1 MGRNNKEEKQKL
13 NGEFEDIYNN
23 NSLNQFIPSYDP
35 KEENQN
41 QNQQFLNNP
50 PGYFPQQQPNPLQYG
65 ILFAQ
70 VPSNVHQSQQ
80 EQLNSNNQC
89 ENGNHHH
96 HQQQQQQQQQPQYG
110 LGDFQ
115 NIIPPPVIYH
125 HSLYK
130 QDQEHVIPSVILFVA
145 GFFFII
151 PWIVNVIYLKSKN
164 RIARGLAIFSVILF
178 SMFLLLVLIVC
189 ITIGLSE

>member
-1 MGRNNKEEKQKL
+1 MGKNNKKKKQKL
-13 NGEFEDIYNN
+13 NGEFENIYNKK
-23 NSLNQFIPSYDP
+23 SLNQFIPSYDP
-35 KEENQN
+35 KKKNQN

-50 PGYFPQQQPNPLQYG
+50 PEYFPQQQPNPLQNG
-65 ILFAQ
+65 IVYAQ
-70 VPSNVHQSQQ
+70 VPSNVPQSQQ
-80 EQLNSNNQC
+80 KQLNSNNQC
-89 ENGNHHH
+89 ENGNHL
-96 HQQQQQQQQQPQYG
+96 QQQQQPQYG

-115 NIIPPPVIYH
+115 NIIPPPEIYH

-130 QDQEHVIPSVILFVA
+130 QNQEHVIPAVILFVA

-151 PWIVNVIYLKSKN
+151 PWIVNVIYLKSKS

>member
-41 QNQQFLNNP
+41 QQFLNNP
-50 PGYFPQQQPNPLQYG
+50 PGYFPQQPQNPLQYG
-65 ILFAQ
+65 VVFAQ
-70 VPSNVHQSQQ
+70 VPSSNVHQSQQ

-89 ENGNHHH
+89 ENGNYHH
-96 HQQQQQQQQQPQYG
+96 HQQQQQQQQYG
-110 LGDFQ
+110 LSDFQ

-151 PWIVNVIYLKSKN
+151 PWIVNVIYLKSKS
-164 RIARGLAIFSVILF
+164 RIARALAILSVILF
-178 SMFLLLVLIVC
+178 SMFLLLVLTVC